1 MDHLARRCGYWLF
14 VAIILVVPQVARA
27 TDTEF
32 RDFSISVDGKP
43 SGNSQFTIS
52 RQADGSFS
60 VSTQAAVRITQV
72 FFKYEFTTQTSEQW
86 KDGRLVTLNANTNDN
101 GKKFEV
107 KASAMGPGLRVQ
119 VNGQPDRPARADAWT
134 NSFWKLADAKY
145 HNKEIPVLEED
156 TGKEFTGRLLYI
168 GTESLT
174 VANQKQDCYHFRLTG
189 GSYPVDLWFDRYHL
203 LVKQDFVESGHRT
216 IMLLTNIRR

>member
-1 MDHLARRCGYWLF
+1 MAQHVRRHWSWLLL
-14 VAIILVVPQVARA
+14 VIGLVVPQTARA

-32 RDFSISVDGKP
+32 RDFSISVDGKQ
-43 SGNSQFTIS
+43 SGNAQFTIS
-52 RQADGSFS
+52 RQADGSFM
-60 VSTQAAVRITQV
+60 VSTQSAVRITQV
-72 FFKYEFTTQTSEQW
+72 FFKYEFSAQTSEMW
-86 KDGRLVTLNANTNDN
+86 KDGRLVTLNASTNDN
-101 GKKFEV
+101 GKRVEV
-107 KASAMGPGLRVQ
+107 KASAQGPGLRVQ
-119 VNGQPDRPARADAWT
+119 VNGQPDHPARPEVWT

-145 HNKEIPVLEED
+145 HNKEIPILEED

-216 IMLLTNIRR
+216 IMQLTNIRR